1 MSVKMNG
8 YEYIAKTLKGYDVDH
23 VFYVEAMFRM
33 VNKEFGEMGVKRVMA
48 HSENAA
54 AYMADGY
61 ARMSGK
67 PAICMSQS
75 IGAANLAGG
84 IHEAWLANSPVIA
97 FTGKKTPEYQY
108 RGSYQ
113 EADHRLLYE
122 GITKFNGD
130 VSTSAQLPIVLRQ
143 CFRAATTGKP
153 RPVHLDMSNHTGR
166 VIELGSVDKDVYIEP
181 AYKSYPPYRPSA
193 EEGKIKEAV
202 EEINKA
208 QKPVIVVGRGAMM
221 SEAGAE
227 IYELAKKGDIAIV
240 TSPDGKAL
248 IDEKDRLWCGIVG
261 SYGMDCANKVVLA
274 ADLVI
279 FVGTQTGDQTT
290 FDWNVPSMGT
300 RTIQI
305 DIDPLE
311 LGKNYPN
318 CTGLWGDAKAVAE
331 QLLEN
336 VETKER
342 PSWIN
347 ECRMLVDK
355 TLKAYEEKQTSD
367 VLPMRPERLCE
378 EISKALPDNAVLV
391 ADTGYSAVWSATML
405 RMKPGQKYLRAA
417 GSLGWSFPASLGV
430 KCAAKDR
437 PVICFTGDGA
447 FYYHLNEME
456 TAARNGIN
464 TVTIINNNK
473 ALVQCRPDLSLVYK
487 GEPEKLP
494 ERFHYPDVDF
504 CKIAETYGC
513 WAKKIEKPEDIPAAI
528 EEALNCGKPAILDVR
543 TERDADVPNAL

>member
-1 MSVKMNG
+1 MSMDG
-8 YEYIAKTLKGYDVDH
+8 YEYIAKTLKGYGVDH

-67 PAICMSQS
+67 PGVCMCQS

-84 IHEAWLANSPVIA
+84 VHEAWLAGSPVIA

-122 GITKFNGD
+122 GITKFNAD
-130 VSTSAQLPIVLRQ
+130 VSDARQLPVVLRQ

-153 RPVHLDMSNHTGR
+153 RPVHSDMSNHTGR
-166 VIELGSVDKDVYIEP
+166 VIEVGRVDQDIFIEET
-181 AYKSYPPYRPSA
+181 YMTYPPYRPKA
-193 EEGKIKEAV
+193 EETKVVEAAYAV
-202 EEINKA
+202 NNSA
-208 QKPVIVVGRGAMM
+208 KPVIVIGRGAAISDAG
-221 SEAGAE
+221 SEIFE
-227 IYELAKKGDIAIV
+227 MAKKGSIPVV

-248 IDEKDRLWCGIVG
+248 IDENDGLWCGIVG
-261 SYGMDCANKVVLA
+261 SYGMDCANKVVLD

-279 FVGTQTGDQTT
+279 FIGTQTGDQTT
-290 FDWNVPSMGT
+290 FDWKVPAVGT
-300 RTIQI
+300 RVIQI
-305 DIDPLE
+305 DIDPE
-311 LGKNYPN
+311 EIGKNYPN
-318 CTGLWGDAKAVAE
+318 SIGLLGDAKTVTK
-331 QLLEN
+331 QLLGEI
-336 VETKER
+336 ER
-342 PSWIN
+342 KNRDSWIDH
-347 ECRMLVDK
+347 CRTYVEA
-355 TLKAYEEKQTSD
+355 TLAQYEKHQKSD
-367 VLPMRPERLCE
+367 ALPMRPERLCA
-378 EISKALPDNAVLV
+378 EISGALPDNAVLV

-405 RMKPGQKYLRAA
+405 RMKPGQKYFRAA
-417 GSLGWSFPASLGV
+417 GSLGWSFPAALGV
-430 KCAAKDR
+430 KCAAKER

-456 TAARNGIN
+456 TASRNGIN

-487 GEPEKLP
+487 NELEKMP
-494 ERFHYPDVDF
+494 RRFHYPDINF
-504 CKIAETYGC
+504 CSIAETYGC
-513 WAKKIEKPEDIPAAI
+513 WAKKAENPEDIGDMI
-528 EEALNCGKPAILDVR
+528 KEALECGKPAVIDAR

>member
-1 MSVKMNG
+1 MSMDG
-8 YEYIAKTLKGYDVDH
+8 YEYIAKTLKGYGVDH

-67 PAICMSQS
+67 PGICMCQS

-84 IHEAWLANSPVIA
+84 VHEAWLAGSPVIA

-122 GITKFNGD
+122 GITKFNAD
-130 VSTSAQLPIVLRQ
+130 VSDAKQLPVVLRQ

-153 RPVHLDMSNHTGR
+153 RPVHSDMSNHTGR
-166 VIELGSVDKDVYIEP
+166 VIEVGRVDQDVFVEETYM
-181 AYKSYPPYRPSA
+181 KYPPYRPEA
-193 EEGKIKEAV
+193 EKSRVAAAAEAV
-202 EEINKA
+202 NNA
-208 QKPVIVVGRGAMM
+208 LKPVIVIGRGAMI
-221 SEAGAE
+221 SGAGEEICALAE
-227 IYELAKKGDIAIV
+227 KGDIAVV

-248 IDEKDRLWCGIVG
+248 IDETDRLWCGIVG
-261 SYGMDCANKVVLA
+261 SYGMDCANKVVLDS
-274 ADLVI
+274 DLVI
-279 FVGTQTGDQTT
+279 FIGTQTGDQTT
-290 FDWNVPSMGT
+290 FDWRVPAVGT
-300 RTIQI
+300 KVIQI
-305 DIDPLE
+305 DIDPE
-311 LGKNYPN
+311 EIGKNYPN
-318 CTGLWGDAKAVAE
+318 CIGLPGDAKAVTK
-331 QLLEN
+331 QLLAG
-336 VETKER
+336 
-342 PSWIN
+342 I
-347 ECRMLVDK
+347 
-355 TLKAYEEKQTSD
+355 EEKTRKEWIDHCREYVDATLAVYEKQQQSD

-417 GSLGWSFPASLGV
+417 GSLGWSFPASLGA
-430 KCAAKDR
+430 KCAAR
-437 PVICFTGDGA
+437 ELPVVCFTGDGA

-456 TAARNGIN
+456 TATRNGIN
-464 TVTIINNNK
+464 TVTVINNNK

-487 GEPEKLP
+487 NDPEKMP
-494 ERFHYPDVDF
+494 RRFHYPDIDF

-513 WAKKIEKPEDIPAAI
+513 WARKAENPDDIGALI
-528 EEALNCGKPAILDVR
+528 DEALNCGKPAVIDAR